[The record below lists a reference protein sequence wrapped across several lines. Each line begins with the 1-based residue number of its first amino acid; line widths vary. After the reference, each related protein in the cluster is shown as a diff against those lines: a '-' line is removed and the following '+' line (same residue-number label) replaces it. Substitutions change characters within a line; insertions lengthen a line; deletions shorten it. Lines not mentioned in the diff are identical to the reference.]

1 MYQNPNYEYIV
12 SFSDQF
18 SCRVDILKDV
28 RDDSFVIMHYNNVGV
43 FRKKETCKVL
53 PSEYSLD
60 NIDFESLKNE

>member
-1 MYQNPNYEYIV
+1 MYQNPNFKYIV

-18 SCRVDILKDV
+18 NCRMDIIQDV
-28 RDDSFVIMHYNNVGV
+28 RDDSYIVMHYNNGV

-60 NIDFESLKNE
+60 NIDFDSLEKE